1 MTPMMRKVSL
11 VVGACVVLLVL
22 AKLLGLFSLR
32 RAQTNPPPIPS
43 TLQTTWT
50 IKFHTDSGS
59 VKYDLVDATP
69 DKDHGGCQYATTPST
84 TLDAKNLIVCQNDV
98 ILWQATTSEQK
109 QQHDLI
115 VFMADQI
122 LRDKGS
128 PGTATTTFLG
138 KDGNPTTPPG
148 LVVAPDYNPHEWYV
162 VVIDRQNPSGSAHD
176 EPKIKVGG

>member
-1 MTPMMRKVSL
+1 MVRKVSL

-22 AKLLGLFSLR
+22 AKLLGLFSLFR
-32 RAQTNPPPIPS
+32 PQTKPPIPS

-50 IKFHTDSGS
+50 IKFHTASGS
-59 VKYDLVDATP
+59 IQYDDVDFHP
-69 DKDHGGCQYATTPST
+69 DKSQRGCKYADAPTPT
-84 TLDAKNLIVCQNDV
+84 QKPDPKNLVVCQNDI
-98 ILWQATTSEQK
+98 ILWQATTPG

-122 LRDKGS
+122 LQDKGN
-128 PGTATTTFLG
+128 PGNPVTTFLG
-138 KDGNPTTPPG
+138 KDGQPTSPPG

-162 VVIDRQNPSGSAHD
+162 VVIDRQNPDKSGHD